1 MAPTG
6 ELGRRLI
13 PRILDDMSR
22 DEPDRVIY
30 SIAKS
35 ADISKG
41 FNDITAREFANAVN
55 KTAWWLEGLVGK
67 SESFQTIGY
76 IGPHDIRYFLLN
88 LACVKVGYQVI
99 FLSPGNSIEA
109 ALGLLEATK
118 CALWVHPVDYPPY
131 PLVERIQETR
141 ELRILEIPTVTE
153 LLDASSS
160 PHYPYT
166 KTYDEAMGDPFC
178 ILHTSGTTGLPK
190 PIYLSNGLLATMDAA
205 RILPPFEGDNG
216 ARPWATLY
224 EKGDRLY
231 SPCVLLHGPGIF
243 MNLFATFLFETHSVI
258 GPVGVHPDMNLLA
271 SLADHGN
278 IDIWHFMPVY
288 VNELGQHPDV
298 LEKFRSSKF
307 IGAGGGPVS
316 AELAAKVN
324 EVVRVHN
331 LFGTTEGLFMGDM
344 LVDKEDFLW
353 VSFHPY
359 AGFEYTE
366 IERGLFEQRAVKNEH
381 WALHQGIFH
390 TFPDVDEFNFKDL
403 FIKHPRKP
411 NLWLYMGRSNDII
424 CLEDAQKLSPIET
437 ENMIC
442 AHPSVKGC
450 VMIGNGQKF
459 ACLMVELRDD
469 TPRDTETIER
479 LRENLGDIVDQAD
492 QNQLLRGYLRGDY
505 IIIADPKR
513 PLPRTEKG
521 TISRRA
527 ALKLYE
533 KEIDVFYRLK
543 GEATVGVGQRI
554 TERA

>member
-1 MAPTG
+1 MIPIA

-35 ADISKG
+35 ADISEG
-41 FNDITAREFANAVN
+41 FDEITARDFADAVN

-76 IGPHDIRYFLLN
+76 IGLR
-88 LACVKVGYQVI
+88 
-99 FLSPGNSIEA
+99 NSIEA

-131 PLVERIQETR
+131 PLVEKIQQTR
-141 ELRILEIPTVTE
+141 ELRILEIPTVAE
-153 LLDASSS
+153 LLEASSS
-160 PHYPYT
+160 PNYPYI

-216 ARPWATLY
+216 TRPWATLY

-243 MNLFATFLFETHSVI
+243 MNLFATFLFDTHSVM

-288 VNELGQHPDV
+288 VNELGQRPEV

-324 EVVRVHN
+324 EVI
-331 LFGTTEGLFMGDM
+331 EKGLF
-344 LVDKEDFLW
+344 K
-353 VSFHPY
+353 
-359 AGFEYTE
+359 
-366 IERGLFEQRAVKNEH
+366 QRAIKNEH
-381 WALHQGIFH
+381 LALHQGIFH

-403 FIKHPRKP
+403 IIKHPRKP

-450 VMIGNGQKF
+450 VM
-459 ACLMVELRDD
+459 
-469 TPRDTETIER
+469 
-479 LRENLGDIVDQAD
+479 
-492 QNQLLRGYLRGDY
+492 
-505 IIIADPKR
+505 
-513 PLPRTEKG
+513 
-521 TISRRA
+521 
-527 ALKLYE
+527 AL
-533 KEIDVFYRLK
+533 
-543 GEATVGVGQRI
+543 
-554 TERA
+554 